1 MESKRYNIL
10 VTGGC
15 GFIGWNFLKLLF
27 KEDLLPFNKVVNLDI
42 LNYAATNATHEPY
55 YDDRYTFVRGNITT
69 DTVYKILNKHKIDLI
84 VHFAAQTHVCNSIEG
99 PRPFLESNIFG
110 TYNLLEEARYFWND
124 EKIEGKFILVST
136 DEVYGS
142 VEDQGGKAFTEETPY
157 HPNNPYSASKA
168 AADHI
173 AKAYFNTY
181 NFPVI
186 VTNCSN
192 NYGPGQHTEKL
203 IPKIIDSCV
212 NWTDIPLH
220 GDGTHQR
227 DWVFVEDHCKGIAR
241 AITYGKNGESY
252 LFGTHKNLQNIE
264 IADYIC
270 DYFDKTTLNKA
281 SHHTLKKFVTDR
293 PGYDKTYLIDYS
305 KSRRDLGWE
314 PLISVY
320 DGLEKTIESYI
331 INNYKEKMQSRVK
344 SMDLPIHI

>member
-1 MESKRYNIL
+1 MEEKRYNIL

-15 GFIGWNFLKLLF
+15 GFIGWNFLKHLF
-27 KEDLLPFNKVVNLDI
+27 KEEQIEFDKVVNLDI
-42 LNYAATNATHEPY
+42 LNYAATNPTHEPY
-55 YDDRYTFVRGNITT
+55 YDDRYVFVRGNITT
-69 DTVYKILNKHKIDLI
+69 DTVYKILSKHKINLI

-110 TYNLLEEARYFWND
+110 TYNLLEEARYYWND
-124 EKIEGKFILVST
+124 EGIEGRMIMVST

-181 NFPVI
+181 KFPVI

-192 NYGPGQHTEKL
+192 NYGAGQHTEKL
-203 IPKIIDSCV
+203 IPRIIDSCV

-227 DWVFVEDHCKGIAR
+227 DWIHVSDHCRGIIR
-241 AITYGKNGESY
+241 AIQYGRLGESY

-264 IADYIC
+264 ICDTIC
-270 DYFDKTTLNKA
+270 DYFDKITLSKA
-281 SHHTLKKFVTDR
+281 SHHTLKKFVVDR
-293 PGYDKTYLIDYS
+293 PGYDKTYLIDYT
-305 KSRRDLGWE
+305 KSRTELGWN
-314 PLISVY
+314 PLIPVKE
-320 DGLEKTIESYI
+320 GLITTVNEYI
-331 INNYKEKMQSRVK
+331 KKYEYNKLK
-344 SMDLPIHI
+344 